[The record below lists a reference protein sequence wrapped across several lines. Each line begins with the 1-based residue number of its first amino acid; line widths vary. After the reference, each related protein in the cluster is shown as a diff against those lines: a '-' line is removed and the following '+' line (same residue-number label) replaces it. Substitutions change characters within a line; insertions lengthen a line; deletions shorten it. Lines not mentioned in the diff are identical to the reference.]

1 MDTTRIRHRRDAT
14 RPDRGAAAVEFAIV
28 VPLLLLVLLALVDF
42 GRLFYVEVSLAGASR
57 EGARAAAVGRSATQ
71 VAAVVQ
77 ASSPGVAR
85 MSSLGDAAQF
95 NVQQQA
101 CPPTGNANAVVVV
114 SVPFRWFTPVEL
126 LQTFNPAS
134 EGGQGLTLDS
144 RAEMLC
150 VS

>member
-1 MDTTRIRHRRDAT
+1 MDSSRTIHRRGVK
-14 RPDRGAAAVEFAIV
+14 RRDRGAAAVEFAIV
-28 VPLLLLVLLALVDF
+28 VPLLLLILLALVDF

-57 EGARAAAVGRSATQ
+57 EGARAVALGRPGAQ
-71 VAAVVQ
+71 VVAVVQ

-85 MSSLGDAAQF
+85 LSSLGNASQF
-95 NVQQQA
+95 TIQQQS
-101 CPPTGNANAVVVV
+101 CPATGSANAVVVV

-126 LQTFNPAS
+126 LQAFNPAS